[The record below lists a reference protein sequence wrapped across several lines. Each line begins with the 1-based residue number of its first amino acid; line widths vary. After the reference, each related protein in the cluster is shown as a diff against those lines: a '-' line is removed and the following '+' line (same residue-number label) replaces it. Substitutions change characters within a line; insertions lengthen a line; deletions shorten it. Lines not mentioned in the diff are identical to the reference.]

1 MARAHAD
8 WVGTPRASV
17 LDAHELPR
25 EGLDENV
32 SPHDGRA
39 PLSVEQIAKDLVQ
52 ANYAIAFT
60 GAGISTESG
69 LPDYRGATGLWNNKR
84 FEELAHM
91 RTFKRDP
98 EEFWSF
104 YSHRIESL
112 EGIHPNA
119 AHSWLHQLYRQGQIK
134 AVITQNVDGLHREA
148 QWESDTVI
156 ELHGTL
162 KKAVCLNCHREY
174 DTASVTWKLKLP
186 VPHCECGEVL
196 KPGVTLF
203 GEEMPRA
210 ALDQAMYHAG
220 KADYALVLGS
230 SLRVTPAAHIP
241 EMVLDRGGKVG
252 IINQGGT
259 AFDGRAGVTKVDGAL
274 GKTLGTLYYLANPK
288 PKIGPGEVGF
298 LRAQGDMIGEAID
311 LALGHLRDGDLDKTA
326 WRLSEVGDRQRMLKQ
341 MLGSY
346 DTEGRL

>member
-1 MARAHAD
+1 M
-8 WVGTPRASV
+8 S
-17 LDAHELPR
+17 L
-25 EGLDENV
+25 
-32 SPHDGRA
+32 
-39 PLSVEQIAKDLVQ
+39 EQIAKDLAR

-69 LPDYRGATGLWNNKR
+69 LPDYRGAAGLWNNRR

-91 RTFKRDP
+91 RTFKSDP
-98 EEFWSF
+98 KEFWSF

-119 AHSWLHQLYRQGQIK
+119 AHGSLHQLYRQGQIK

-148 QWESDTVI
+148 QRENDTVI

-162 KKAVCLNCHREY
+162 KKAVCLNCFREY
-174 DTASVTWKLKLP
+174 DTANVTWKLKLP

-259 AFDGRAGVTKVDGAL
+259 AFDARAGVTKIDGAL
-274 GKTLGTLYYLANPK
+274 GKTMTTLYWLANPK
-288 PKIGPGEVGF
+288 PKLGRDAVGF
-298 LRAQGDMIGEAID
+298 LKAQGDMIGEALD
-311 LALGHLRDGDLDKTA
+311 LALGHLLDGDLDKIA
-326 WRLSEVGDRQRMLKQ
+326 WRLGEVGYRLRMLNL
-341 MLGSY
+341 MLNSY
-346 DTEGRL
+346 DNIFIGERKTT